1 MDDSLKALN
10 EALNV
15 VKVQQVQMKR
25 CLDSEMLMDAL
36 KSASTMLSE
45 LRTSSLSPKNY
56 YKLYMAVFD
65 ALRHLSIY
73 LYDAHTT
80 GKHHLADLYEL
91 VQYCGNI
98 VPRLYL
104 MITVGSV
111 YMSISEAPIKEI
123 MKDVMEMSR
132 GVQHPTRG
140 LFLRHYLSGATR
152 DYLPIGQDMGPGGN
166 LQDSIGFVLTNFIE
180 MNKLWV
186 RLQHQ
191 GHSRDREKREMER
204 KELRI
209 LVGTNLVRLSQ
220 LDGMDLDMYRRIILP
235 SILEQVVNCKD
246 VIAQEYLMEVVI
258 QVFPD
263 DFHLR
268 TLGPFLSACAQ
279 LHPKVN
285 IKQIVIAL
293 IDRLA
298 AYAARE
304 AENDSPDEIRR
315 QEEEAGR
322 RLAEKTRDMRL
333 TGQSKGPGSVW
344 DEVAAEEDGNNYK
357 NNQEDIA
364 EPKTPSGLS
373 GYANNSRSTD
383 NNKSAP
389 PVETSGFAVD
399 LNDAAAPNVA
409 THNSTA
415 ESQFIGMP
423 EGMED
428 NAWGASSSDS
438 PSISNSNSN
447 AWVSESDQ
455 SKTNITDTTSEAVD
469 GDEEDGG
476 QGQEMTSDGFSA
488 KVDEGQ
494 EQKSLQDVP
503 SAAAQTERGTG
514 DDRSSTADAAAVA
527 AAGDGTS
534 ASSSPP
540 TPPPTTV
547 AQAKS
552 GSSKKFRGIPEEVKL
567 FEVFWAQVVQL
578 IRARPDLSIQ
588 DITALLV
595 SLTNLSL
602 SCYPD
607 RLEYVDQILGFAREK
622 VNAFQQSADLLSS
635 VTSTNLNAL
644 LISPINAYLTVLTL
658 LALPNYNAL
667 LSAQPYTTRKNI
679 ANAIVMSVLKN
690 DTIMSTPEDVNG
702 VLELCKTLVKDQ
714 KDMVPSSHLMG
725 AAYHQDTRYNNQQQ
739 QQGGMFGGGGGM
751 GRTHQV
757 PQGRGGATP
766 QQLYYDYEE
775 MAEEQGWIA
784 RAVHLFRSDDLETQF
799 SLLQTARRHFVE
811 GGERIKFTLPPLVVA
826 SVKLARRYKVR
837 QRLETDWE
845 RKMMTLYKFV
855 HQVITTLYN
864 LSESSSETCLKL
876 FLLAAQSA
884 DETKFEELS
893 YEFYV
898 QSFTIYEESISE
910 SKKQINAITLIIS
923 TLFNSRC
930 FGPDNYDTLITKAA
944 LHGAKLLKKPH
955 QAKAVMLASHLWWQT
970 EVNGRPDVKASTVL
984 LRDGKRVLECLQKA
998 LRIANS
1004 CIDERS
1010 TIEIFCSALDQYLY
1024 YFERGVEAVAPK
1036 YINSLVELIANGI
1049 ETLERQ
1055 QQQSLEESGG
1065 AGAANGGYSSGHHQI
1080 GAGLVNA
1087 SSGLIWDG
1095 IQSVESCKRHFVAI
1109 LRFIRDRKEVELRKL
1124 EVESL
1129 IARNKTPEKGDDP
1142 NTSPAPG
1149 PDWVAVSIAT
1159 AMGKMSA

>member
-1 MDDSLKALN
+1 MEESQQKILN

-25 CLDSEMLMDAL
+25 CLDSELLMDAL

-56 YKLYMAVFD
+56 YKLYMAAFD

-73 LYDAHTT
+73 LYDAHTS

-104 MITVGSV
+104 MITVGAV
-111 YMSISEAPIKEI
+111 YMSIPDAPIKEI
-123 MKDVMEMSR
+123 MKDVMEMGR

-152 DYLPIGQDMGPGGN
+152 DYLPVGSSMGPSGN

-220 LDGMDLDMYRRIILP
+220 LEGVDLELYRRIILP

-285 IKQIVIAL
+285 IKQIVISL

-304 AENDSPDEIRR
+304 AENDSPEEVRR
-315 QEEEAGR
+315 QEEEASK
-322 RLAEKTRDMRL
+322 RLADKTKNMRL
-333 TGQSKGPGSVW
+333 TGQSKGPSSVW
-344 DEVAAEEDGNNYK
+344 DEVAAEDGVTTQNGP
-357 NNQEDIA
+357 D
-364 EPKTPSGLS
+364 L
-373 GYANNSRSTD
+373 D
-383 NNKSAP
+383 NPPP
-389 PVETSGFAVD
+389 PVEPSGFTVD
-399 LNDAAAPNVA
+399 RTDAAAPNVA

-415 ESQFIGMP
+415 EAAFTGMP

-428 NAWGASSSDS
+428 NAWGES
-438 PSISNSNSN
+438 
-447 AWVSESDQ
+447 AWNEGSRDADAA
-455 SKTNITDTTSEAVD
+455 KDD
-469 GDEEDGG
+469 DEEGTDKAEGG
-476 QGQEMTSDGFSA
+476 REMTSNAIPSKPANSSNESQAPTSSTQDAVKEPDTTPGSN
-488 KVDEGQ
+488 EGTKTDNAEPTPTPAQ
-494 EQKSLQDVP
+494 
-503 SAAAQTERGTG
+503 AQTV
-514 DDRSSTADAAAVA
+514 STPQRLTKA
-527 AAGDGTS
+527 
-534 ASSSPP
+534 
-540 TPPPTTV
+540 TP
-547 AQAKS
+547 
-552 GSSKKFRGIPEEVKL
+552 KKYRGIPEDVKL

-595 SLTNLSL
+595 SLINLSL

-607 RLEYVDQILGFAREK
+607 QLEYVDQVLAFAREK
-622 VNAFQQSADLLSS
+622 VNEFQQSPDLHSPTTAAHLS
-635 VTSTNLNAL
+635 AL
-644 LISPINAYLTVLTL
+644 LVSPINSYLTVLTL
-658 LALPNYNAL
+658 LALPNYTAL
-667 LSAQPYTTRKNI
+667 LAVQPYGTRRNI
-679 ANAIVMSVLKN
+679 ANAVVMSVLKN
-690 DTIMSTPEDVNG
+690 ETIMSTPEDVDG
-702 VLELCKTLVKDQ
+702 VLELCNTLIKDQ
-714 KDMVPSSHLMG
+714 KDVISQHHQQFVGGPGSSYPSQDPRYMQGGQLPPGAYGQGGHRPPHLMNR
-725 AAYHQDTRYNNQQQ
+725 HQQQ
-739 QQGGMFGGGGGM
+739 M
-751 GRTHQV
+751 
-757 PQGRGGATP
+757 
-766 QQLYYDYEE
+766 YDYEE

-799 SLLQTARRHFVE
+799 SLLQTARKHFAQ
-811 GGERIKFTLPPLVVA
+811 GGERIRFTLPPLIVA
-826 SVKLARRYKVR
+826 AVKLARRYKLY
-837 QRLETDWE
+837 QKMEKSWE
-845 RKMMTLYKFV
+845 SKMLTLYKFI
-855 HQVITTLYN
+855 HQVVTTLYN
-864 LSESSSETCLKL
+864 LSESSSETCLRL

-884 DETKFEELS
+884 DETGFEELG

-898 QSFTIYEESISE
+898 QAFTIYEESISD
-910 SKKQINAITLIIS
+910 SKRQINAIILIIS
-923 TLFNSRC
+923 TLFSSRC
-930 FGPDNYDTLITKAA
+930 FGVDNYDTLITKAA

-955 QAKAVMLASHLWWQT
+955 QAKAVMMASHLWWQT
-970 EVNGRPDVKASTVL
+970 EVYGRKSGTSEKPL

-1010 TIEIFCSALDQYLY
+1010 TIDIFCNALDQYLY
-1024 YFERGVEAVAPK
+1024 YFEHGVEAVAPK
-1036 YINSLVELIANGI
+1036 YINSLVELIATGI
-1049 ETLERQ
+1049 ETQEKQNLPNG
-1055 QQQSLEESGG
+1055 SNSGQ
-1065 AGAANGGYSSGHHQI
+1065 NGGSTNSNNSNSFQTAVGVGMMHAGSASIAYDGMPSIESS
-1080 GAGLVNA
+1080 
-1087 SSGLIWDG
+1087 
-1095 IQSVESCKRHFVAI
+1095 KRHFVSM
-1109 LRFIRDRKEVELRKL
+1109 LHFIRDRREIELRRL
-1124 EVESL
+1124 ETEALVAKRE
-1129 IARNKTPEKGDDP
+1129 EDDDGGKED
-1142 NTSPAPG
+1142 TKKR
-1149 PDWVAVSIAT
+1149 PDWAAVSIAS
-1159 AMGKMSA
+1159 ALGKMDAN

>member
-1 MDDSLKALN
+1 VSSCYLGKTLSLECALIF
-10 EALNV
+10 V
-15 VKVQQVQMKR
+15 
-25 CLDSEMLMDAL
+25 
-36 KSASTMLSE
+36 
-45 LRTSSLSPKNY
+45 LRSL
-56 YKLYMAVFD
+56 
-65 ALRHLSIY
+65 R
-73 LYDAHTT
+73 
-80 GKHHLADLYEL
+80 
-91 VQYCGNI
+91 
-98 VPRLYL
+98 
-104 MITVGSV
+104 
-111 YMSISEAPIKEI
+111 
-123 MKDVMEMSR
+123 
-132 GVQHPTRG
+132 
-140 LFLRHYLSGATR
+140 
-152 DYLPIGQDMGPGGN
+152 PGGN

-333 TGQSKGPGSVW
+333 TGQSKGPSSVW
-344 DEVAAEEDGNNYK
+344 DEVSAEEGARIKD
-357 NNQEDIA
+357 QDIA
-364 EPKTPSGLS
+364 EPKTPSGL
-373 GYANNSRSTD
+373 D
-383 NNKSAP
+383 NGRTTAAHSVVSAP

-399 LNDAAAPNVA
+399 VNDAAAPNVA

-415 ESQFIGMP
+415 ESQFMGMP
-423 EGMED
+423 EGMDD
-428 NAWGASSSDS
+428 NAWGASS
-438 PSISNSNSN
+438 SNSN
-447 AWVSESDQ
+447 AWVSESEQ
-455 SKTNITDTTSEAVD
+455 SRTSTDVTSEAD
-469 GDEEDGG
+469 GEDEGAG
-476 QGQEMTSDGFSA
+476 QGREMTSDGFPARKSYDGERTGA
-488 KVDEGQ
+488 QAPPAPAPVPAEGSTA
-494 EQKSLQDVP
+494 EADDGSTATSTTEDG
-503 SAAAQTERGTG
+503 SGTAIAAGAAAAATT
-514 DDRSSTADAAAVA
+514 SSPP
-527 AAGDGTS
+527 
-534 ASSSPP
+534 PP

-547 AQAKS
+547 AQAKA
-552 GSSKKFRGIPEEVKL
+552 GSKKLRGIPEEVKL

-578 IRARPDLSIQ
+578 IQARPDLSIQ

-607 RLEYVDQILGFAREK
+607 RLEYVDQVLGFAREK
-622 VNAFQQSADLLSS
+622 INAFQESADLLSPA
-635 VTSTNLNAL
+635 TSTNLNAL
-644 LISPINAYLTVLTL
+644 LISPINSYLTVLTL

-667 LSAQPYTTRKNI
+667 LSAQPYSTRKNI
-679 ANAIVMSVLKN
+679 ANAVVMSVLKN
-690 DTIMSTPEDVNG
+690 ETVMSTPEDVNG
-702 VLELCKTLVKDQ
+702 VLELCKTLIKDQ

-725 AAYHQDTRYNNQQQ
+725 AGYHGGSQQQ
-739 QQGGMFGGGGGM
+739 DPRYMNQGQHGGMFGGGGM
-751 GRTHQV
+751 GRMQQMQQ
-757 PQGRGGATP
+757 QGRGAP
-766 QQLYYDYEE
+766 AQQYYDFEE

-784 RAVHLFRSDDLETQF
+784 RAIHLFRSDDLETQF
-799 SLLQTARRHFVE
+799 SLLQTARRHFVV
-811 GGERIKFTLPPLVVA
+811 GGERIRFTLPPLVVA

-837 QRLETDWE
+837 QRLESDWE
-845 RKMMTLYKFV
+845 RKMMTLYKFI

-910 SKKQINAITLIIS
+910 SKRQINAITLIIS

-970 EVNGRPDVKASTVL
+970 EVNGRPDGKNKTL

-1024 YFERGVEAVAPK
+1024 YV
-1036 YINSLVELIANGI
+1036 
-1049 ETLERQ
+1049 
-1055 QQQSLEESGG
+1055 SGG
-1065 AGAANGGYSSGHHQI
+1065 GGGGGGGAEAHGSEGGST
-1080 GAGLVNA
+1080 
-1087 SSGLIWDG
+1087 D
-1095 IQSVESCKRHFVAI
+1095 
-1109 LRFIRDRKEVELRKL
+1109 
-1124 EVESL
+1124 
-1129 IARNKTPEKGDDP
+1129 
-1142 NTSPAPG
+1142 
-1149 PDWVAVSIAT
+1149 
-1159 AMGKMSA
+1159 

>member
-1 MDDSLKALN
+1 
-10 EALNV
+10 
-15 VKVQQVQMKR
+15 
-25 CLDSEMLMDAL
+25 
-36 KSASTMLSE
+36 
-45 LRTSSLSPKNY
+45 
-56 YKLYMAVFD
+56 MAVFD

-111 YMSISEAPIKEI
+111 YMSIPDAPIKEI

-152 DYLPIGQDMGPGGN
+152 DYLPVGQDMGPGGN

-220 LDGMDLDMYRRIILP
+220 LEGMDLDMYRRIILP

-263 DFHLR
+263 EFHLR
-268 TLGPFLSACAQ
+268 TLGPFLPACAQ

-285 IKQIVIAL
+285 VKQIVIAL

-315 QEEEAGR
+315 QEEEASR
-322 RLAEKTRDMRL
+322 RLAEKTREMRL
-333 TGQSKGPGSVW
+333 TGQSRGPGAVW
-344 DEVAAEEDGNNYK
+344 DEVTEQEGSRSGND
-357 NNQEDIA
+357 DIA
-364 EPKTPSGLS
+364 EPKTPSGLEGAARPNLS
-373 GYANNSRSTD
+373 EPP
-383 NNKSAP
+383 P
-389 PVETSGFAVD
+389 PVEVSGFAVD
-399 LNDAAAPNVA
+399 SNDAAAPNVA

-415 ESQFIGMP
+415 ESTFMGVP
-423 EGMED
+423 DGLDD
-428 NAWGASSSDS
+428 NAWGGSS
-438 PSISNSNSN
+438 SNSN
-447 AWVSESDQ
+447 AWISESEQ
-455 SKTNITDTTSEAVD
+455 GKAATNATSET
-469 GDEEDGG
+469 DEAG
-476 QGQEMTSDGFSA
+476 QGQEMKSDGFLKKEETA
-488 KVDEGQ
+488 E
-494 EQKSLQDVP
+494 EEEEP
-503 SAAAQTERGTG
+503 SAAPEPAPATTEDEAKPDSATP
-514 DDRSSTADAAAVA
+514 DATAIP
-527 AAGDGTS
+527 S
-534 ASSSPP
+534 H
-540 TPPPTTV
+540 PTTV
-547 AQAKS
+547 AQAKA
-552 GSSKKFRGIPEEVKL
+552 GPTKKFRGIPEDVKL

-578 IRARPDLSIQ
+578 IQARPDLSIQ

-607 RLEYVDQILGFAREK
+607 KLEYVDQVLGFARQK
-622 VNAFQQSADLLSS
+622 VGEFQQSADLLSA
-635 VTSTNLNAL
+635 TTATNLNAL
-644 LISPINAYLTVLTL
+644 LVSPINSYLTVLTL
-658 LALPNYNAL
+658 LALPNYNIL

-679 ANAIVMSVLKN
+679 ANAVVMSVLKN
-690 DTIMSTPEDVNG
+690 ETVMSTPEDVNG
-702 VLELCKTLVKDQ
+702 VLELCSTLVKDQ
-714 KDMVPSSHLMG
+714 RDAAPPSHLMAPG
-725 AAYHQDTRYNNQQQ
+725 YHGGDPRYSVQGQGGMYGRPQGMMQGRGNQQQ
-739 QQGGMFGGGGGM
+739 QQF
-751 GRTHQV
+751 
-757 PQGRGGATP
+757 
-766 QQLYYDYEE
+766 YDYEE

-784 RAVHLFRSDDLETQF
+784 RIVHLFRSDDLETQF
-799 SLLQTARRHFVE
+799 SLLQTARRHFIE
-811 GGERIKFTLPPLVVA
+811 GGERIRFTLPPLVMA

-837 QRLETDWE
+837 QRLEADWE
-845 RKMMTLYKFV
+845 KKMKTLYKFI

-876 FLLAAQSA
+876 FLVAAQSA
-884 DETKFEELS
+884 DETRFEELS
-893 YEFYV
+893 YEFHV

-910 SKKQINAITLIIS
+910 SKRQINAITLIIS

-955 QAKAVMLASHLWWQT
+955 QAKAVMLASHLWWQS
-970 EVNGRPDVKASTVL
+970 EINGRPDAVGKTLL

-1024 YFERGVEAVAPK
+1024 YVSGEAAKESVCER
-1036 YINSLVELIANGI
+1036 
-1049 ETLERQ
+1049 ER
-1055 QQQSLEESGG
+1055 
-1065 AGAANGGYSSGHHQI
+1065 
-1080 GAGLVNA
+1080 
-1087 SSGLIWDG
+1087 
-1095 IQSVESCKRHFVAI
+1095 
-1109 LRFIRDRKEVELRKL
+1109 
-1124 EVESL
+1124 
-1129 IARNKTPEKGDDP
+1129 
-1142 NTSPAPG
+1142 
-1149 PDWVAVSIAT
+1149 
-1159 AMGKMSA
+1159 